1 MNDLGVRH
9 SGDAGGRLAAPTK
22 RVHVGVVVE
31 RAAAEQV
38 ATQHVAWMLV
48 NLLARL
54 EGTVELI
61 SLACPETDLVG
72 RISPLSPSATTLK
85 ETLLDGAGQIDG
97 VPLRDEDPHDTDIL
111 LTVGPGGRP
120 SAGWRVFGE
129 EFTGAISRDGIDG
142 SGTGRL
148 PIGPYVAA
156 CLAAG
161 EVFRSTRLPEAR
173 YHPTGSLSF
182 SLLDYRLGDGHLD
195 DHFALPDR
203 LTLDF
208 GLAGVGAVG
217 CALLQTLWAC
227 PGLGGRAIIADSDQ
241 KGVDTTNLNRC
252 VIFDRR
258 HVGLPKAT
266 TAAALL
272 KDCELLWEPVDGLY
286 APDSIPRVPPTLLS
300 AVDTNH
306 SRIALQEGFWPGRL
320 FGASTLDLRAEIC
333 RLGPPGRGPC
343 LCCFNPP
350 EPTIPDG
357 VRREALLRAGEEE
370 MAAVAAR
377 IGSSVEDVRSWAEKG
392 ECGQVDA
399 AAISYLQQGDEAE
412 PMFSVG
418 FVSVLAGVAL
428 AAEILKE
435 SAGCPMPLN
444 DEFGQVKFQFLTPSA
459 EGNGDPLPVERD
471 PGCAHCDE
479 DTISR
484 EIWGQRAATW
494 TPPE

>member
-1 MNDLGVRH
+1 ME
-9 SGDAGGRLAAPTK
+9 
-22 RVHVGVVVE
+22 RV
-31 RAAAEQV
+31 AAEEV

-54 EGTVELI
+54 EGTVERI

-72 RISPLSPSATTLK
+72 RISPLSPSTTTLK

-97 VPLRDEDPHDTDIL
+97 VPLSDEDPHDTDIL
-111 LTVGPGGRP
+111 LTVGPGGCP
-120 SAGWRVFGE
+120 SSGWRVFGE
-129 EFTGAISRDGIDG
+129 GFAGAISRDGISG
-142 SGTGRL
+142 SGTSPL

-161 EVFRSTRLPEAR
+161 EVFRSARLPEAR
-173 YHPTGSLSF
+173 YRPTNSLSF
-182 SLLDYRLGDGHLD
+182 SLIDYRLGDGRLD
-195 DHFALPDR
+195 DPFVLPDW
-203 LTLDF
+203 LALDF

-227 PGLGGRAIIADSDQ
+227 PGLGGRAVIADSDQ

-266 TAAALL
+266 TAAGLL

-286 APDSIPRVPPTLLS
+286 APGSIPRVPPTLIS
-300 AVDTNH
+300 AVDMNH
-306 SRIALQEGFWPGRL
+306 SRISLQEGFWPGRL

-333 RLGPPGRGPC
+333 RMGPPGRGPC

-350 EPTIPDG
+350 EPAIPDG

-370 MAAVAAR
+370 MAAVASQ
-377 IGSSVEDVRSWAEKG
+377 IGSSVEEVRSWAEKG
-392 ECGQVDA
+392 ECGQVEA
-399 AAISYLQQGDEAE
+399 ATLSYLRQSDESEAT
-412 PMFSVG
+412 FSVG
-418 FVSVLAGVAL
+418 FVSVFAGVAL
-428 AAEILKE
+428 AAELLKE
-435 SAGCPMPLN
+435 SAGCPTPLN
-444 DEFGQVKFQFLTPSA
+444 DEFGQAKFQFLNPSA

-471 PGCAHCDE
+471 PGCTHCDE
-479 DTISR
+479 DAISR

-494 TPPE
+494 TSPR